1 MSILP
6 PPPIR
11 TPDVDSVS
19 PIEFAALRDEEN
31 LRGERFAWI
40 MHWVLYGLLLVFL
53 LVVHFVQNNKVGTYG
68 LVLLAVPITVN
79 LIASKRILNKVS
91 IPWLRYVYTF
101 VDLTNLTL
109 YNAMDTYFN
118 STLTPV
124 TTATLLIYPIILF
137 MASLENDRRLIIS
150 STIYCVFAMNLLFAI
165 AYPFFDPQ
173 VAPTLVCGNIEC
185 QVYRTGYILLFGGL
199 LLIFPATLAR
209 LLHKQKVLFEQNQE
223 QFALAHHDPLTGLPN
238 RRLFKK
244 FLDKVL
250 PLAHRHRHAFAI
262 LYLDLDG
269 FKTVN
274 DTLGH
279 DAGDEV
285 LREVAARLLTVVRD
299 SDLVAR
305 FGGDEFVVIA
315 QKIEG
320 RSGAEGLANRI
331 LDAIHAPLQI
341 RGEWVPIGASIG
353 ISLFPEDSD
362 SAERLIE
369 LADEA
374 LYKVKSSGKDGSAF
388 I

>member
-1 MSILP
+1 MNVSSSPSLSSDVETTSP
-6 PPPIR
+6 PLF
-11 TPDVDSVS
+11 SS
-19 PIEFAALRDEEN
+19 LREEEN

-40 MHWVLYGLLLVFL
+40 MHWVLYGLVLVFL
-53 LVVHFVQNNKVGTYG
+53 LVVHFVQGNKVGSYG
-68 LVLLAVPITVN
+68 LGLLAIPIAVN
-79 LIASKRILNKVS
+79 LIASKRILKKVS

-150 STIYCVFAMNLLFAI
+150 STIYCVLAMNLLFAI
-165 AYPFFDPQ
+165 AYPFFDPE

-209 LLHKQKVLFEQNQE
+209 LLHRQKLLFEQNQE
-223 QFALAHHDPLTGLPN
+223 HFALAHHDPLTGLPN
-238 RRLFKK
+238 RRLFTK
-244 FLDKVL
+244 FLGKIL
-250 PLAHRHRHAFAI
+250 PLARRHRHEFAI

-269 FKTVN
+269 FKTIN

-285 LREVAARLLTVVRD
+285 LREVAARLLTLVRD

-320 RSGAEGLANRI
+320 RPGAEGLADRI
-331 LDAIHAPLQI
+331 LDAIHAPMQI
-341 RGEWVPIGASIG
+341 HGEWVPVGASIG
-353 ISLFPEDSD
+353 ISLFPDDSD

-374 LYKVKSSGKDGSAF
+374 LYKVKKNGKDGSAF